1 MHNARAPSEGSVDL
15 RERLQRLN
23 PRPQPSQTERG
34 GSARRLSEPPIEELV
49 PGEWRTYAGAR
60 CFVASSTFALAYQHG
75 LHRLSEAL
83 EVPAQRWARYV
94 GGPGEGL
101 ALGQAILIDT
111 ETTGL
116 MRGPATFVFMV
127 GIGVFE
133 ADSFCVRQYFMPD
146 YADEEALLE
155 CVAQDLADRSGL
167 VSFNGRSFDWPL
179 LQMRYLLAR
188 RSLPRR
194 AEPHLDLL
202 LLARRLW
209 NRKLESCA
217 LSNLEQQVLG
227 VERSG
232 QDVPGYLI
240 PQLYQD
246 YVTAGRTLPMADV
259 FYHNK
264 LDLVSLVTL
273 AGRIGKLL
281 ETPCY
286 DQQDAHRDPLALGK
300 LYEREGQTQ
309 EAIQAYRHAIE
320 ESPTTDRALARRQL
334 SFLLK
339 RLGCLDEAVA
349 LWWQAVDD
357 PDLYAYTE
365 LAKYYEHFCHD
376 AVQACDV
383 TQAALQRLRMQPGL
397 GLYATREAEQT
408 FLRRLERLQKRLAR
422 PSQHDAC
429 ADAYY
434 EA

>member
-1 MHNARAPSEGSVDL
+1 VDL

-23 PRPQPSQTERG
+23 RPLPSSQLEGG
-34 GSARRLSEPPIEELV
+34 GSARRSGEPPIEELV
-49 PGEWRTYAGAR
+49 PGEWRAYGGSR
-60 CFVASSTFALAYQHG
+60 CFVATSRYPLDHQHG
-75 LHRLSEAL
+75 LHRLSEVL
-83 EVPAQRWARYV
+83 EVPAQRWASYV
-94 GGPGEGL
+94 GSAGESL
-101 ALGQAILIDT
+101 ALDQAILIDT

-116 MRGPATFVFMV
+116 MRGPATVAFMV
-127 GIGVFE
+127 GVGVFE
-133 ADSFCVRQYFMPD
+133 GNSFCVRQYFMPD

-155 CVAQDLADRSGL
+155 WVAQDLADRSGL

-179 LQMRYLLAR
+179 LQTRYLLAR
-188 RSLPRR
+188 RQPPRR

-209 NRKLESCA
+209 SRTLASCS
-217 LSNLEQQVLG
+217 LSHLEQEVLG

-246 YVTAGRTLPMADV
+246 YVIAGRTLPMADV

-281 ETPCY
+281 EAPGYETS
-286 DQQDAHRDPLALGK
+286 DAHRDPLSLGRV
-300 LYEREGQTQ
+300 YEREGHTQ

-320 ESPTTDRALARRQL
+320 EAPVADRALARRQL
-334 SFLLK
+334 SFLFK

-349 LWWQAVDD
+349 LWQQALDD

-365 LAKYYEHFCHD
+365 LAKYYEHACHD
-376 AVQACDV
+376 AAQAHAI
-383 TQAALQRLRMQPGL
+383 TQAALERLRTQPRL
-397 GLYATREAEQT
+397 GLYAAREAERAL
-408 FLRRLERLQKRLAR
+408 LRRLERLQNRLAR
-422 PSQHDAC
+422 EDQPVTHDDAQH
-429 ADAYY
+429 
-434 EA
+434 EL